1 MATNNPNRTVAAAPN
16 REDLLQ
22 LAIAAAKRGDAD
34 SARMMFNQI
43 LADDKNNERALMWMA
58 KLSADNR
65 DEMAMWLNRALA
77 VNPNNQTA
85 KDALAK
91 MKNKSSARD
100 NRVLVLF
107 GMVAGVLFI
116 LLLLVLIVLALPK

>member
-1 MATNNPNRTVAAAPN
+1 MAINNPDDYALSPN

-22 LAIAAAKRGDAD
+22 LAISAAKRGDKE

-43 LADDKNNERALMWMA
+43 LAGDKNNERALMWMA
-58 KLSADNR
+58 KLADSR
-65 DEMAMWLNRALA
+65 DEMAIWLNRTLA

-85 KDALAK
+85 IDTLAK

-100 NRVLVLF
+100 NRLLVLF
-107 GMVAGVLFI
+107 GVIVG
-116 LLLLVLIVLALPK
+116 VLIVLLLIVLIVLIIAPK

>member
-1 MATNNPNRTVAAAPN
+1 MAANTPNKTVAVPN

-22 LAIAAAKRGDAD
+22 LAIAAAKRGDKD

-58 KLSADNR
+58 KLSDNR
-65 DEMAMWLNRALA
+65 DDMVVWLNRALA
-77 VNPNNQTA
+77 VNPDNQVA
-85 KDALAK
+85 KDALAA
-91 MKNKSSARD
+91 MKSKSSARD

-107 GMVAGVLFI
+107 GMIAGVLVV
-116 LLLLVLIVLALPK
+116 LLLIVFIFAPLLK

>member
-1 MATNNPNRTVAAAPN
+1 MASNKANVSAPAPN

-22 LAIAAAKRGDAD
+22 LAIAAARRGDKD

-43 LADDKNNERALMWMA
+43 LTDDKNNERAWMA
-58 KLSADNR
+58 KLADNR
-65 DEMAMWLNRALA
+65 DEMVVWLNRALA
-77 VNPNNQTA
+77 VNPNNQVA

-91 MKNKSSARD
+91 MKTKSSARD

-116 LLLLVLIVLALPK
+116 LLLIVLIVLVLPQ

>member
-1 MATNNPNRTVAAAPN
+1 MAINIPEGSAPSPN

-22 LAIAAAKRGDAD
+22 LAISAARRGDKE

-43 LADDKNNERALMWMA
+43 LAGDKDNERALMWMA
-58 KLSADNR
+58 KLADSR
-65 DEMAMWLNRALA
+65 DEMVVWLNRALA

-85 KDALAK
+85 LDTLAR

-100 NRVLVLF
+100 NRLLVLF
-107 GMVAGVLFI
+107 GVVVG
-116 LLLLVLIVLALPK
+116 VLIVLLLIVLFVLIIAPK

>member
-1 MATNNPNRTVAAAPN
+1 MASNKANVSAPAPN

-22 LAIAAAKRGDAD
+22 LAIAAARRGDKD

-43 LADDKNNERALMWMA
+43 LTDDKNNERALMWMA
-58 KLSADNR
+58 KLADNR
-65 DEMAMWLNRALA
+65 DEMVVWLNRALA
-77 VNPNNQTA
+77 VNPNNQVA

-91 MKNKSSARD
+91 MKTKSSARD

-116 LLLLVLIVLALPK
+116 LLLIVLIVLVLPQ

>member
-1 MATNNPNRTVAAAPN
+1 MATNTPNQTVAVPN

-22 LAIAAAKRGDAD
+22 LAIAAAKRGDKD

-58 KLSADNR
+58 QLADNR
-65 DEMAMWLNRALA
+65 EDMAVWLNRALA
-77 VNPNNQTA
+77 VNPNNQMA
-85 KDALAK
+85 KDALAA
-91 MKNKSSARD
+91 MKSKSSARD

-107 GMVAGVLFI
+107 GMIAG
-116 LLLLVLIVLALPK
+116 VLIVLLLIVFIFAPALR

>member
-1 MATNNPNRTVAAAPN
+1 MAANTPNTTAVPN

-22 LAIAAAKRGDAD
+22 LAIAAAKRGDKD

-58 KLSADNR
+58 KLSDNR
-65 DEMAMWLNRALA
+65 EDMAVWLNRALA
-77 VNPNNQTA
+77 VNPNNQVA
-85 KDALAK
+85 KDALAA
-91 MKNKSSARD
+91 MKTKSSARD

-107 GMVAGVLFI
+107 GMIAGVLVV
-116 LLLLVLIVLALPK
+116 LLLIVLILAPLLN

>member
-1 MATNNPNRTVAAAPN
+1 MAINNPDDYALSPN

-22 LAIAAAKRGDAD
+22 LAISAAKRGDKE

-43 LADDKNNERALMWMA
+43 LAEDKNNERALMWMA
-58 KLSADNR
+58 KLADSR
-65 DEMAMWLNRALA
+65 DEMAVWLNRTLA

-85 KDALAK
+85 IDTLAK

-100 NRVLVLF
+100 NRLLVLF
-107 GMVAGVLFI
+107 GVIVG
-116 LLLLVLIVLALPK
+116 VLIVLLLIVLIVLIIAPK

>member
-1 MATNNPNRTVAAAPN
+1 MAINNPDDYALSPN

-22 LAIAAAKRGDAD
+22 LAISAAKRGDKE

-43 LADDKNNERALMWMA
+43 LAEDKNNERALMWMA
-58 KLSADNR
+58 KLADSR
-65 DEMAMWLNRALA
+65 DEMAIWLNRTLA

-85 KDALAK
+85 IDTLAK

-100 NRVLVLF
+100 NRLLVLF
-107 GMVAGVLFI
+107 GVIVG
-116 LLLLVLIVLALPK
+116 VLIVLLLIVLIVLIIAPK